1 MTDIPQDIVDLDRD
15 ALLVELEEARSAL
28 EDAEE
33 MRRFTLGQTGV
44 HIGMRQLKAMQTTW
58 MRDEERFRARI
69 AAIEALLAK
78 LPQE

>member
-1 MTDIPQDIVDLDRD
+1 MTYIPQDIWNPDRD
-15 ALLVELEEARSAL
+15 ALLAELEQARSAL

-58 MRDEERFRARI
+58 MRDEERLRARI
-69 AAIEALLAK
+69 AALEALLTK
-78 LPQE
+78 MPLG

>member
-1 MTDIPQDIVDLDRD
+1 MTDSPQDILDLDRD
-15 ALLVELEEARSAL
+15 ALLTELEQAHSAL

-58 MRDEERFRARI
+58 MRDEERLRARI

>member
-1 MTDIPQDIVDLDRD
+1 MTDIPQDISDLDRD
-15 ALLVELEEARSAL
+15 ALLAELEKARSAL